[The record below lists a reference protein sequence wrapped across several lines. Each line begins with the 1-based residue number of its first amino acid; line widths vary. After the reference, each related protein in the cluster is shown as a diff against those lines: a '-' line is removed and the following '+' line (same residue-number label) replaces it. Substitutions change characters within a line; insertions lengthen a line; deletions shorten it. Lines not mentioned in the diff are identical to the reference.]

1 MLILFNHFVLWC
13 KLEGHKVQEM
23 LLSDISVY
31 KLVVT
36 GLVLVVMTNTT
47 LIEATVSAAI
57 H

>member
-1 MLILFNHFVLWC
+1 MLILVNHFVLWC

-47 LIEATVSAAI
+47 RIEATVSATI